1 MSTDEEVR
9 RVGRPRDE
17 TLTRRI
23 LDAAREELTAA
34 GVDGFSIRQVARR
47 AQVTRK
53 AVAVRWSSAE
63 ELLLDAMG
71 AIDELTFEPT
81 GDLERDLTE
90 LGRKFIAGLESGA
103 LDLQLR
109 VTADAP
115 QHPEVYASLQQHVLL
130 PMSRALV
137 ATFKAAQ
144 VSGQV
149 REGDISW
156 LVRGFVGALLAQTFQ
171 LPGRAAPS
179 EEDLRELVAE
189 IKRWSR
195 P

>member
-1 MSTDEEVR
+1 M
-9 RVGRPRDE
+9 GRPRDE